1 LENIYHA
8 IYIHSD
14 ILGHEELPSLL
25 KAEQRIEKAE
35 DELKQMVQSDA
46 RTARNAN

>member
-25 KAEQRIEKAE
+25 KAERIEKAE
-35 DELKQMVQSDA
+35 DELKQMVQNVKAKSKLQE
-46 RTARNAN
+46 